1 MALPRLRE
9 ELALLPG
16 PVLADG
22 QPSWTLHDPA
32 RNRFFSLDWP
42 SYEILCRWSF
52 DDPAAIARAIA
63 IDTPLQLEGEDVE
76 RLARFLCDNQLVRPE
91 GAGSAHQLA
100 AQRARQEGSRLQ
112 WLLHHYLFFRVPLW
126 RPDAWLGRWQGVAAL
141 FCTRLFLLLTLLA
154 LLLGLGQIVRQW
166 ESFLASLVDT
176 FSLEGLAAYGVAL
189 LLVKLLH
196 ELGHAFTAK
205 RFGCRV
211 PSMGV
216 AFLVLW
222 PMAYTDTNETWRLTD
237 RWQRLKVASAGIV
250 TELAIAAWATLAW
263 ALLPDGGLRSAAF
276 VLATT
281 SWVATLAINASPFM
295 RFDGYFILSD
305 WLDLPNL
312 HERSF
317 ALARWKL
324 REWLF
329 ALGEERPERFAPRR
343 EAWLILFAWA
353 TWLYRLV
360 VFLGIA
366 VLVYHFFVKIVGIL
380 LFVVEIIWF
389 IAMPIRHELQAW
401 RLRWPQIR
409 RSRRALLS
417 ALVLLALLLLL
428 AVPWPGRLA
437 VSGVLRPAQS
447 WPVFAPGAARVAAF
461 DLREG
466 QMVAAGQTLIRLE
479 SRELQL
485 RREALLARLETLRWQ
500 AASAGFDAEAR
511 TRLQSSQEALA
522 TLEAELAGL
531 DEELSRYSPAAPFA
545 GQIRDIDPDL
555 APGQWLT
562 PQEPFALLAGHDS
575 LVETYLDEAQVKR
588 IAAGSSARFI
598 SDSGSGP
605 MLRLRVT
612 GVDADATRVLGNG
625 LLAAQAGGHVLVR
638 PRGEQLVP
646 EQGIYRVTL
655 AVESPLGALQ
665 GRSWRGR
672 VVLDARG
679 EAPALHYLRNL
690 LAILIRE
697 ASF

>member
-317 ALARWKL
+317 ALVRWKL

-605 MLRLRVT
+605 MLHLRVT
-612 GVDADATRVLGNG
+612 SVDADATRVLGNA